1 MALWP
6 FWRTVS
12 KENPTQDRTKNS
24 LLSADHTAPHLQLS
38 VSLSLYLFFFIFICF
53 LSLQLSVIGRCAA
66 GCVGRLHGRRRG
78 GGRCFP
84 VFGGIELP
92 RTGRC
97 VLAGETALLHDLT
110 YYNNSGFFFFS
121 FFPIFLTIIFW
132 FYIVEDESVVL
143 KIRGSCVLVNWLNMI
158 VFFPFVFWQ
167 NVKDLFIFYFPIG
180 WSLLI
185 KMESSQ
191 IFLSVITWRDGWGGC
206 GRGKCYSSPTSD
218 QQ

>member
-1 MALWP
+1 MAFLADSFKGEPNTRQNQKLAAECWP
-6 FWRTVS
+6 HGTTSSTLCLSFT
-12 KENPTQDRTKNS
+12 
-24 LLSADHTAPHLQLS
+24 LLI
-38 VSLSLYLFFFIFICF
+38 FFIFTCF

-92 RTGRC
+92 RTGWC

-158 VFFPFVFWQ
+158 VF
-167 NVKDLFIFYFPIG
+167 
-180 WSLLI
+180 
-185 KMESSQ
+185 
-191 IFLSVITWRDGWGGC
+191 
-206 GRGKCYSSPTSD
+206 SP
-218 QQ
+218 

>member
-12 KENPTQDRTKNS
+12 KENPTQDNQK
-24 LLSADHTAPHLQLS
+24 LAADHTAPHLQLS

-53 LSLQLSVIGRCAA
+53 LSLQLAVIGRCAA
-66 GCVGRLHGRRRG
+66 GCVGRWHGRRRG
-78 GGRCFP
+78 GGRCFS

-92 RTGRC
+92 RTGWC

-158 VFFPFVFWQ
+158 VFSP
-167 NVKDLFIFYFPIG
+167 LFFGRMWRIFYF
-180 WSLLI
+180 L
-185 KMESSQ
+185 
-191 IFLSVITWRDGWGGC
+191 FLFSNRLKFIDKDG
-206 GRGKCYSSPTSD
+206 K
-218 QQ
+218 